1 MEAVYA
7 MKGHDAICFAMVIFL
22 CFEIVQLY
30 HMKQLAALTNEK
42 IMLNAC
48 LDTAIESAAYG
59 NFDIVDGNIEWNRDK
74 VAAAFFS
81 EVGRLLSLSEKD
93 FPVFLI
99 RQGEEAYFY
108 SDGNWH
114 ICRLTPDGEKNSYI
128 LKETMESLI
137 GQSIVSENNGV
148 LPDVYLPANKESDYA
163 NPVGEYGIFAVMQVR
178 SSLLRS
184 SNIYIVSGSCVLG
197 PTM

>member
-1 MEAVYA
+1 
-7 MKGHDAICFAMVIFL
+7 MKGHDGICFALVIFL
-22 CFEIVQLY
+22 SFEMVQLY

-59 NFDIVDGNIEWNRDK
+59 NFDIIDGNIKWNRDK
-74 VAAAFFS
+74 VVDAFFL
-81 EVGRLLSLSEKD
+81 EVGRLLSLSETD

-99 RQGEEAYFY
+99 RQGQEAYFY
-108 SDGNWH
+108 SDGDWH
-114 ICRLTPDGEKNSYI
+114 ICRLTSDGEQNSYI
-128 LKETMESLI
+128 LKETMERLI
-137 GQSIVSENNGV
+137 GQSTVSENSGMV
-148 LPDVYLPANKESDYA
+148 PAVYLPADKESDYA

-197 PTM
+197 TMM

>member
-1 MEAVYA
+1 
-7 MKGHDAICFAMVIFL
+7 MKGHDAICFALVIFL
-22 CFEIVQLY
+22 SFEMVQLY

-59 NFDIVDGNIEWNRDK
+59 NFDIVDGNIEWNREK
-74 VAAAFFS
+74 VVAAFFS

-108 SDGNWH
+108 SEGNWYL
-114 ICRLTPDGEKNSYI
+114 CRLTSDGEKNSHI
-128 LKETMESLI
+128 LKETMECLI
-137 GQSIVSENNGV
+137 GQSTVSPNNGMF
-148 LPDVYLPANKESDYA
+148 PDVCLPAHKESDYA

-178 SSLLRS
+178 SSLLPS
-184 SNIYIVSGSCVLG
+184 SNIYIVSGSCVLE
-197 PTM
+197 PMM